1 MSHELRT
8 PLNAIIGFSEIM
20 LGQLFGPLGQPRY
33 VDYAQDIHNSG
44 QHLLTIINALLDVA
58 KIEAGQME
66 LDERTT
72 DVAGL
77 IGDCLPFVREKVA
90 TGHLVLSVEVP
101 TDLPA
106 LSLDPGRMRQVLLN
120 LLSNAA
126 KFTGPGGSIRI
137 SAGHSAAGGIALAIT
152 DTGIGMNADEVLVA
166 LQPFR
171 QVDNALSRRY
181 EGTGLGLPLAQRLT
195 ELHGGRLQIDSTP
208 GQGTTVTVFL
218 PPERVLA

>member
-1 MSHELRT
+1 
-8 PLNAIIGFSEIM
+8 
-20 LGQLFGPLGQPRY
+20 
-33 VDYAQDIHNSG
+33 
-44 QHLLTIINALLDVA
+44 
-58 KIEAGQME
+58 ME

-72 DVAGL
+72 DIAAL

-90 TGHLVLSVEVP
+90 TGHLVLSVDVP

-106 LSLDPGRMRQVLLN
+106 LSVDPGRMRQVLLN

-137 SAGHSAAGGIALAIT
+137 SVGRSDAGGIALAIT

-195 ELHGGRLQIDSTP
+195 ELHGGKLRIESTP

-218 PPERVLA
+218 PPGRVLA